1 MNKTSISWCIGT
13 DGKPG
18 FSWNPFAGCS
28 PVSAGCKH
36 CYAKRLLATR
46 LAHLPQYAGLAHV
59 DDSEDTDHERVIDR
73 YRWSGEVRFFPEKLV
88 EPLRRRKPSGIFVGD
103 MGDIGL
109 LPDEQIGA
117 IFGVMTACPQHRFY
131 ILTKRPGRMREWF
144 EWLGGRA
151 QACESMFPFDT
162 LEWRRIHVLRSCALR
177 ISGNPMPS
185 YDEMLRTGWP
195 LPNVWVGTSVCTRE
209 DLANIDQLRK
219 IPAEVRFVSFEPL
232 LEDLG
237 TVDLDGIQWAIAG
250 GESGPRARP
259 CHVEWLRSIVCQC
272 ADAWVACWVKQYGA
286 NAVGDGYD
294 LSDKDA
300 RELDAAGCDTLHEQ
314 ARLSLRDRAGA
325 DPSEW
330 PADLRVREQP
340 TGRERL

>member
-1 MNKTSISWCIGT
+1 
-13 DGKPG
+13 
-18 FSWNPFAGCS
+18 
-28 PVSAGCKH
+28 
-36 CYAKRLLATR
+36 
-46 LAHLPQYAGLAHV
+46 
-59 DDSEDTDHERVIDR
+59 
-73 YRWSGEVRFFPEKLV
+73 
-88 EPLRRRKPSGIFVGD
+88 
-103 MGDIGL
+103 
-109 LPDEQIGA
+109 
-117 IFGVMTACPQHRFY
+117 
-131 ILTKRPGRMREWF
+131 
-144 EWLGGRA
+144 
-151 QACESMFPFDT
+151 MFPFDT

-195 LPNVWVGTSVCTRE
+195 LGNVLLGTSVCTQA
-209 DLANIDQLRK
+209 DADTNIPELLQM
-219 IPAEVRFVSFEPL
+219 PAAVRFVSAEPL
-232 LEDLG
+232 LEQ
-237 TVDLDGIQWAIAG
+237 VDISDWMANQDAEQDTTAHAIWRGGEDRGIDWVIIG
-250 GESGPRARP
+250 GESGPRSRP
-259 CHVEWLRSIVCQC
+259 CHVDWLRSIVRQC
-272 ADAWVACWVKQYGA
+272 ADAGVACWVKQYGA